1 MQEYKE
7 ALEIEL
13 ATFLPIVKLTSGKY
27 LIGTKQKKLQSKATG
42 CIVRTG
48 GGFMYLDQYL
58 KSNARAE
65 CIELKTL
72 INKGNGNLGS
82 TVVSLLLSHKADRKQ
97 ISQMKKKF
105 NLEKSQQFE
114 RLMAQV
120 KELDQMQST
129 LPKQR
134 RQQRNSYRF

>member
-120 KELDQMQST
+120 KELD
-129 LPKQR
+129 
-134 RQQRNSYRF
+134 